1 MSFAGD
7 TASELAGLL
16 SECRSRAE
24 YEVARLEWLE
34 RVVGFDASYI
44 GAASPEQARTPTVSG
59 VDTERVSRCEANA
72 DRYWEDRLT
81 LQRAALNQ
89 QGVVADHDALSL
101 RVRDRMPFYREVVAG
116 HGIRA
121 TAVAILRLRGQVSGS
136 IFLGRSS
143 RGARFGSELAVL
155 RGALP
160 VLALGEAVHA
170 AANVME
176 PVRSFDDLGL
186 TPRECTVVQ
195 LLCRG
200 WTNAQI
206 ASQLGSSP
214 RTVKNQVAAIL
225 QKTHSQNRT
234 ELAARLA
241 PVRQLQ

>member
-1 MSFAGD
+1 MSFAVD
-7 TASELAGLL
+7 SVAELAVLL
-16 SECRSRAE
+16 SECRSRPD

-34 RVVGFDASYI
+34 RSVGFDASYF
-44 GAASPEQARTPTVSG
+44 GAASPEQLVTPRVHG
-59 VDTERVSRCEANA
+59 VDAARVSRCEANA
-72 DRYWEDRLT
+72 DRYWADRLT
-81 LQRAALNQ
+81 LQRAALSQ

-101 RVRDRMPFYREVVAG
+101 PVRDRMPFYREVVAG

-136 IFLGRSS
+136 VFLGRSS
-143 RGARFGSELAVL
+143 RGARFGGELSVL

-170 AANVME
+170 APAAV
-176 PVRSFDDLGL
+176 PSPAFAGLGL
-186 TPRECTVVQ
+186 TPRERTVLQ

-206 ASQLGSSP
+206 AGQLGSSP
-214 RTVKNQVAAIL
+214 RTVKNQVATIL
-225 QKTHSQNRT
+225 RKTQSRNRT

-241 PVRQLQ
+241 FDKRLQ